1 MAITDLKNKQVL
13 VTGAASGIGRATALA
28 FARQGANIIASDVNP
43 AALESLKKDVEA
55 LGVGCAIYVVDV
67 SSERAMKQFADAV
80 HAKVGAI
87 DVLINNAGIGYL
99 GHFLKSDL
107 AHWDR
112 VMKINVMGVVHG
124 CYYFI
129 PKMVEAG
136 GPRQVLNV
144 ASSAAN
150 YPMPTMAAYAA
161 SKYAVAGLSEVL
173 KMELSGTSVGVTT
186 VCPGII
192 NTAITKSAG
201 NVGASITQAQLG
213 KLQAYYEAKGAHPDV
228 VAEDMVRAVRS
239 GQDLLLTGPYAKT
252 VHHVKRVSVGAVR
265 KLTIDNARKIG
276 FL

>member
-1 MAITDLKNKQVL
+1 MAITNLKDKQVL
-13 VTGAASGIGRATALA
+13 ITGAASGIGRAAVLA
-28 FARQGANIIASDVNP
+28 FAKRGAHIIATDLNP
-43 AALESLKKDVEA
+43 TALEALKKEVETM
-55 LGVGCAIYVVDV
+55 GVRCMTHVVDV
-67 SSERAMKQFADAV
+67 SSETAMKQFAGVV
-80 HAKVGAI
+80 HATVGPV

-99 GHFLKSDL
+99 GKFLESDL

-129 PKMVEAG
+129 PKMIEAG

-161 SKYAVAGLSEVL
+161 SKYAVAGFSEVL
-173 KMELSGTSVGVTT
+173 KMELSGTSVVVTT
-186 VCPGII
+186 VCPGVI
-192 NTAITKSAG
+192 NTAIVKSAG
-201 NVGASITQAQLG
+201 NVAPSITQDQLS
-213 KLQAYYEAKGAHPDV
+213 KLQAYYAAKGARPDV
-228 VAEDMVRAVRS
+228 VAEDMVRAVQS

-252 VHHVKRVSVGAVR
+252 VHHMKRVSVGAVR